1 MQKMCVNSPNLFHK
15 VNFLQDYISS
25 KKNDILCLSEK
36 LFPKLNFQNLLDLL
50 LTKSIFLSLLFF
62 YVAMKNVKAKVKKIQ
77 ILLSTAVHSVGVILL
92 IHHIWLNGL
101 MIKISRIL
109 KLTLDL
115 NKNRIKV
122 FQFVTGI

>member
-1 MQKMCVNSPNLFHK
+1 MFVNSPNLFHK
-15 VNFLQDYISS
+15 ANFLQDYILSS
-25 KKNDILCLSEK
+25 KNDILCLSEK
-36 LFPKLNFQNLLDLL
+36 LFPKLNFQSLLDLL

-62 YVAMKNVKAKVKKIQ
+62 YVAMKDVKAKVKKIQ

-115 NKNRIKV
+115 NKSRIKV

>member
-1 MQKMCVNSPNLFHK
+1 MCVNSPNLFHK

-77 ILLSTAVHSVGVILL
+77 ILLSTAVHSVGVIFL